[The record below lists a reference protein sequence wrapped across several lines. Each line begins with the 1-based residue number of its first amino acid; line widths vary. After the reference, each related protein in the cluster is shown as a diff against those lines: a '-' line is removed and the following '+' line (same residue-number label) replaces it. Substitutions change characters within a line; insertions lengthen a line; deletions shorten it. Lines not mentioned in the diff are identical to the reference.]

1 MIQHL
6 LLDMDNTL
14 YPASGEMDAGINSRM
29 QQFVADFIGIP
40 LEEAI
45 ALRSRNVPNFGT
57 TLEWLK
63 AQHGLT
69 DQEAYFN
76 AVHPENE
83 IRELHQDD
91 RLRPYLLSLGLP
103 LTLLTN
109 APMSHAERVLNFF
122 NISDLF
128 LGIYDLTFHD
138 GKGKP
143 HPDCFRKT
151 LQAVH
156 KTVEETLFVD
166 DHPKYVRGYKAIGG
180 RAVIVDEHARY
191 TTMAH
196 TEGFGHIHTIY
207 ELKDW
212 IAMQPGITQ

>member
-14 YPASGEMDAGINSRM
+14 YPASGKMDAGINSRM
-29 QQFVADFIGIP
+29 KQYVADFIGVS

-45 ALRSRNVPNFGT
+45 ALRAQNVPNYGT

-63 AQHGLT
+63 AQHGLV

-76 AVHPENE
+76 AVHPEHE
-83 IRELHQDD
+83 TEELLFDEK
-91 RLRPYLLSLGLP
+91 LRPYLLSLGLP

-109 APMSHAERVLNFF
+109 APMSHATRVLDFF
-122 NISDLF
+122 NISDIF
-128 LGIYDLTFHD
+128 LDIFDLTFHD

-143 HPDCFRKT
+143 HPDCFRNT

-180 RAVIVDEHARY
+180 KAVIVDEHSRQLEMAR
-191 TTMAH
+191 
-196 TEGFGHIHTIY
+196 TEGFGHIRSIY
-207 ELKDW
+207 DLKDW
-212 IAMQPGITQ
+212 LATHAGFIQ

>member
-14 YPASGEMDAGINSRM
+14 YPASGDMDAGINNRM
-29 QQFVADFIGIP
+29 QQFVADFVGVP

-45 ALRSRNVPNFGT
+45 SLRSRNVPAYGT

-63 AQHGLT
+63 AQYGLT

-76 AVHPENE
+76 AVHPAHE
-83 IRELHQDD
+83 IQELSKDD
-91 RLRPYLLSLGLP
+91 NLRPYLLSLGLP
-103 LTLLTN
+103 MTLLTN
-109 APMSHAERVLNFF
+109 APMSHAKRVLDFF
-122 NISDLF
+122 NISDVF
-128 LGIYDLTFHD
+128 LGIFDLTFHD

-143 HPDCFRKT
+143 HPDCFRNT
-151 LQAVH
+151 LEAVH
-156 KTVEETLFVD
+156 KTVEDTLFVD

-180 RAVIVDEHARY
+180 QAVIVDEHGRN
-191 TTMAH
+191 TDLAH
-196 TEGFGHIHTIY
+196 REGFGHIRSIY

-212 IAMQPGITQ
+212 LATQPGFVQ